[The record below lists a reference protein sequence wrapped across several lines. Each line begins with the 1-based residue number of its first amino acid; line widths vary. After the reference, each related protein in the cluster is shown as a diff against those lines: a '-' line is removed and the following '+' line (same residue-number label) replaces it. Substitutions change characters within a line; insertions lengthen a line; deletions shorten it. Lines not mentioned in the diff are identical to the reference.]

1 MDNRLPQK
9 VIYSYGLA
17 NLSVILIITLLTS
30 YYSFFLTDVL
40 MISSRHLVVIMSINL
55 IVNIVS
61 IPLSG
66 IIIQN
71 IQMRWGHYRSWFS
84 FMPALVC
91 LFIILMFT
99 YLPMS
104 YSMKIAWIVITYAL
118 AHLCLNLL
126 FTAHLSFISISK
138 NATERLWL
146 SARNTQFGIV
156 GQVIFSVAIIPLLT
170 HFGAGYS
177 KWGYFYTALILA
189 VVPILGYWN
198 LFHQTRDYEKYDPEI
213 NSPSKKMSI
222 ADMFTQIFRNS
233 QLLILMAAD
242 CMVFFGSA
250 FVTALAVYYYKYVG
264 AADAKVYFLISA
276 LAFIGLIGYLTAP
289 YIIIKSGKKKVYL
302 FLISLSVLCLI
313 FLRIFGESSPYTFK
327 GILYVGGILTGLLT
341 LMRQAMYMDISEFGF
356 YKTGKDVTSYIMSVH
371 KISPVIG
378 ISLATPVA
386 VFGLKIIGYYPN
398 MQVTDQFINSLMN
411 MICYIPIVCG
421 VIAVSAMSFYSL
433 TDDKVEK
440 IMEANQLKEA
450 EK

>member
-71 IQMRWGHYRSWFS
+71 IQMRWGHYRSWFL
-84 FMPALVC
+84 FMPALTC
-91 LFIILMFT
+91 LFIILSFT
-99 YLPMS
+99 NLPMS
-104 YSMKIAWIVITYAL
+104 YSMKMAWIVITYVL
-118 AHLCLNLL
+118 AHLCINFLS
-126 FTAHLSFISISK
+126 TAHLSLISISK
-138 NATERLWL
+138 NALERLWL
-146 SARNTQFGIV
+146 SVRNTQFGIV
-156 GQVIFSVAIIPLLT
+156 GQVIFGVVIVTAIA
-170 HFGAGYS
+170 HFNTGES
-177 KWGYFYTALILA
+177 RGYFYAALILA

-213 NSPSKKMSI
+213 NSPSNKMSI
-222 ADMFTQIFRNS
+222 SDMFTQLFRNS

-421 VIAVSAMSFYSL
+421 VIAVAAMSLYSL